1 MGVPKSLLEHRLV
14 YLPEFPVVL
23 PVQENDVVS
32 LFAAADPTRVHEKMD
47 DPVPA
52 GVAEHRAER
61 TKDQGTALMNSSG
74 TAMPV
79 RNGISWM
86 IRLRPRI
93 VLSQERQ
100 MGMMAV

>member
-52 GVAEHRAER
+52 GVAEHRAESESIPSL
-61 TKDQGTALMNSSG
+61 DVFGE
-74 TAMPV
+74 
-79 RNGISWM
+79 
-86 IRLRPRI
+86 
-93 VLSQERQ
+93 SQKLPKT
-100 MGMMAV
+100 